1 MKKFI
6 SLMAACLLIL
16 GCLAGCG
23 NDNGTTGTGTGT
35 TGTST
40 GMGADGMNATNTG
53 LGYYGDSYDTNDGFG
68 DNTGMSGDGIT
79 TGLGGSQ
86 IGHTNTGRLTSSPA
100 RNDGMDGTNGGDYQN
115 SGVVGAG
122 NNGTR
127 ITADM

>member
-23 NDNGTTGTGTGT
+23 TDNNANDTGTGT

-40 GMGADGMNATNTG
+40 GMGVDGMNTTNTG
-53 LGYYGDSYDTNDGFG
+53 LGYYGDSYDTNGGYG
-68 DNTGMSGDGIT
+68 DNTGMSSSGI
-79 TGLGGSQ
+79 GGSQ
-86 IGHTNTGRLTSSPA
+86 IGHTNTGRLTSEPA

-115 SGVVGAG
+115 SGVIGAG
-122 NNGTR
+122 NNGTS

>member
-23 NDNGTTGTGTGT
+23 NDSNSGTKG

-40 GMGADGMNATNTG
+40 GMGTDGMNATNTG
-53 LGYYGDSYDTNDGFG
+53 VDYYGDSYDTNDGFG
-68 DNTGMSGDGIT
+68 DNTGMSGNGIT
-79 TGLGGSQ
+79 TGFGGSQ
-86 IGHTNTGRLTSSPA
+86 IGHTNTGRLTSEPS

-115 SGVVGAG
+115 SGVIGAG
-122 NNGTR
+122 SSSSR